1 MSDIAF
7 ALGIPHAKYRPER
20 QIALGRLMDALN
32 VHHPSQEEWNVAAH
46 LKVFDRKCPYWE
58 WSSEMWHW
66 QLETGASHCLTL
78 QDDVMP
84 MAGFWGVVEA
94 MVTAVPD
101 QVLALE
107 TVHPAAMHYAREGI
121 GHWLRSWD
129 GLIGVQYVI
138 PRALM
143 AEFLDWRTWNLRR
156 DAVCYIT
163 EDALLDCWL
172 IDTGRRAWH
181 PVPAIASH
189 DVGIPST
196 NQGFDKHPFRNVSV
210 KWSDG
215 ANCAKADGSPGWTVE
230 QMATPDFW
238 RVTEAPANMGR
249 FYSATHSLALQW
261 VTSFTEEKWRAC
273 DAARPPMRFAKWMS
287 GV

>member
-1 MSDIAF
+1 VSDITF
-7 ALGIPHAKYRPER
+7 ALGIPHAKHRPER
-20 QIALGRLMDALN
+20 VKSLARLMAALD
-32 VHHPSQEEWNVAAH
+32 VYEPTPETWALVPH

-58 WSSEMWHW
+58 WSGEMWHW
-66 QLETGASHCLTL
+66 QLEKGGTHALVL

-84 MAGFWGVVEA
+84 MPNFWGALKA

-107 TVHPAAMHYAREGI
+107 TVHPAAMHFARENI
-121 GHWLRSWD
+121 GRWLRSWD

-138 PRALM
+138 PRNLL
-143 AEFLDWRTWNLRR
+143 AEFLHWRTWNLKR

-163 EDALLDCWL
+163 EDALIDCWL
-172 IDTGRRAWH
+172 IDTGRKAWH
-181 PVPAIASH
+181 PVPALASH

-196 NQGFDKHPFRNVSV
+196 NTGFDLHPFRNVAV

-215 ANCAKADGSPGWTVE
+215 ANCARDDGSPGWTVE
-230 QMATPDFW
+230 QLATPEFW
-238 RVTEAPANMGR
+238 QVTKDPEDMGR
-249 FYSATHSLALQW
+249 FYGSTHSLALQW
-261 VTSFTEEKWRAC
+261 VTSFDDEKWAAVQ
-273 DAARPPMRFAKWMS
+273 AARPPMRFAKWMS